1 MKKDQRNFIKE
12 KVEFSKKI
20 KAFFFSNLGFG
31 NSNIKILYYW
41 DILMTCLDPGIIQIY
56 FLGYKCNLQKK
67 KS

>member
-12 KVEFSKKI
+12 KVEFSQKI

-41 DILMTCLDPGIIQIY
+41 DILVTCLDSGII
-56 FLGYKCNLQKK
+56 
-67 KS
+67 

>member
-41 DILMTCLDPGIIQIY
+41 DILMTCLDPGII
-56 FLGYKCNLQKK
+56 
-67 KS
+67 